1 MSFGFFLL
9 AFTVALNPP
18 LVRLAAPRRVE
29 VLVLGSLV
37 ALAVGAALAA
47 TAKALLDALDISPE
61 SLRLAAGLVLALE
74 GLRVLVL
81 PRPAAEAALPG
92 LGAALVPVAFPL
104 LLQPGVVM
112 LSLAAG
118 GDGSVGEAVG
128 ALAVALALVV
138 LAAAVPVGPRT
149 VPLLAAGG
157 RLLGAIEIAAGAAL
171 AVDAIRDV

>member
-9 AFTVALNPP
+9 AFAVALNPP
-18 LVRLAAPRRVE
+18 LMRLAAPRRAE

-47 TAKALLDALDISPE
+47 AASGLLDALDISPE
-61 SLRLAAGLVLALE
+61 SLRLAAGLVLSLE

-118 GDGSVGEAVG
+118 GDGTVGAAVG
-128 ALAVALALVV
+128 ALAAALALVV

-149 VPLLAAGG
+149 VPLLAAGA
-157 RLLGAIEIAAGAAL
+157 RLLGALEIAAGAAL
-171 AVDAIRDV
+171 AVDAVRDV

>member
-1 MSFGFFLL
+1 MSTGFFLL
-9 AFTVALNPP
+9 AFAVALNPP
-18 LVRLAAPRRVE
+18 LVRLAAPRRAE

-37 ALAVGAALAA
+37 ALAVGAALAVA
-47 TAKALLDALDISPE
+47 ANALLDALDISPE

-118 GDGSVGEAVG
+118 GDGSVGEVVG

-157 RLLGAIEIAAGAAL
+157 RLLGAVEIAAGAAL